1 MRILFPY
8 LDFVKSF
15 LCNLKTNY
23 MSLVEVLKSGN
34 YHLID
39 VREPMEL
46 EMNGHIEEAQNIP
59 LGELE
64 DRKQEILN
72 LSGFKIFFCRSGNR
86 SGQAVEYFRSQGMTD
101 VYNGGGYEEMKETL
115 ESL

>member
-1 MRILFPY
+1 MPIE
-8 LDFVKSF
+8 D
-15 LCNLKTNY
+15 
-23 MSLVEVLKSGN
+23 VLLAGN

-46 EMNGHIEEAQNIP
+46 EMDGHIEEAQNIP

-72 LSGFKIFFCRSGNR
+72 LSGTKIFFCRSGNR
-86 SGQAVEYFRSQGMTD
+86 SGKAAEYFKAEGLTD
-101 VYNGGGYEEMKETL
+101 VYNGGGYNDLSEIL
-115 ESL
+115 ENLKK